1 MFMAS
6 NVYLERKRIK
16 ELLEKALQKPIVCI
30 SAGAGYGKTSCIQSY
45 TKNNNIHTAWVQ
57 ISLRDNLAERFWEN
71 FLYAFSQINKKNMEK
86 LRMLGFPSTGELYAR
101 YLSILKTSLIPGE
114 KYLFVYDDVHLLENP
129 DLLRFIELSLNSSIF
144 NLGTVLIYRW
154 EPELNIKALIN
165 RKTASL
171 IKEADLCFTKEEML
185 SYYKLQNLSLSPAT
199 ASRVYKDTEGWAF
212 AIHLAGISLKNTAN
226 VSYIPQA
233 LKANINKLIKSE
245 IIDNLSGELRHTL
258 IKLTLIEELNR
269 KLVKEIINDVSLEK
283 MILKMS
289 FLINHDTKQNIY
301 HIHHLFKEYL
311 KDLQYEI
318 KDEEKTELFNRA
330 SRWCI
335 GNNKKMDAIMY
346 CQKAGNLQGIMDIFY
361 SLPLLLSRQTASYIL
376 SILDSLNKDV
386 YGEYIQAIV
395 MRNRAMASL
404 RLFDQSRKETL
415 EKLPLYLA
423 MPESLKKNTILVV
436 CYVNLASIDFVNS
449 VYTRNYD
456 FVSYFKK
463 AAHYAK
469 IAGLATKAPLNG
481 DILSSY
487 VCRVAAPASKTI
499 FLDYI
504 GMLKAIVPYSME
516 AMGGCRS
523 GLYELALGEYA
534 FYCGKYN
541 ESLEHLRQSLKKA
554 SEKQQYEIENRSLF
568 YILRIYLYQGDKDK
582 IKSIMLQLKKELDE
596 VNFPNRH
603 SYYDL
608 VTGYY
613 FIQTGEF
620 EKIAPWIKNEYYES
634 NLVSAA
640 ELLIKFIQAKY
651 LFAVK
656 KYPAAIAL
664 INSRI
669 AEEPLLLGELEL
681 KTLEAVC
688 HFRQKNREKAYK
700 ILKTVYDLAKES
712 GITTVFTEHGKDMR
726 SLLENAAMDKV
737 RGIPLKWLET
747 IRLSSVLY
755 AKKLY
760 PLKNM
765 HGSNNTVL
773 SGRENEILKLIC
785 QGLTRNEIA
794 NSFSISP
801 NTVKTVI
808 KSIYNKLGAAN
819 KADAVRIAEE
829 RKF

>member
-1 MFMAS
+1 
-6 NVYLERKRIK
+6 
-16 ELLEKALQKPIVCI
+16 
-30 SAGAGYGKTSCIQSY
+30 
-45 TKNNNIHTAWVQ
+45 
-57 ISLRDNLAERFWEN
+57 
-71 FLYAFSQINKKNMEK
+71 
-86 LRMLGFPSTGELYAR
+86 
-101 YLSILKTSLIPGE
+101 
-114 KYLFVYDDVHLLENP
+114 
-129 DLLRFIELSLNSSIF
+129 
-144 NLGTVLIYRW
+144 
-154 EPELNIKALIN
+154 
-165 RKTASL
+165 
-171 IKEADLCFTKEEML
+171 
-185 SYYKLQNLSLSPAT
+185 
-199 ASRVYKDTEGWAF
+199 
-212 AIHLAGISLKNTAN
+212 
-226 VSYIPQA
+226 
-233 LKANINKLIKSE
+233 
-245 IIDNLSGELRHTL
+245 
-258 IKLTLIEELNR
+258 
-269 KLVKEIINDVSLEK
+269 
-283 MILKMS
+283 
-289 FLINHDTKQNIY
+289 
-301 HIHHLFKEYL
+301 
-311 KDLQYEI
+311 
-318 KDEEKTELFNRA
+318 
-330 SRWCI
+330 
-335 GNNKKMDAIMY
+335 
-346 CQKAGNLQGIMDIFY
+346 
-361 SLPLLLSRQTASYIL
+361 
-376 SILDSLNKDV
+376 
-386 YGEYIQAIV
+386 
-395 MRNRAMASL
+395 
-404 RLFDQSRKETL
+404 
-415 EKLPLYLA
+415 
-423 MPESLKKNTILVV
+423 
-436 CYVNLASIDFVNS
+436 
-449 VYTRNYD
+449 
-456 FVSYFKK
+456 
-463 AAHYAK
+463 
-469 IAGLATKAPLNG
+469 
-481 DILSSY
+481 
-487 VCRVAAPASKTI
+487 
-499 FLDYI
+499 
-504 GMLKAIVPYSME
+504 
-516 AMGGCRS
+516 
-523 GLYELALGEYA
+523 
-534 FYCGKYN
+534 
-541 ESLEHLRQSLKKA
+541 LEHLRQSLKKA